1 MQSPPRSPFE
11 LSAAL
16 RILCAL
22 GAASIIFGVVVAPFT
37 DRLRV
42 FGNVTLCAALTS
54 CAVYGL
60 RTQRNRMLTALLLLI
75 YLVLFVIVVQQYH
88 HL

>member
-11 LSAAL
+11 LSAVL

-22 GAASIIFGVVVAPFT
+22 VAASTIFGVVVAPFT

-42 FGNVTLCAALTS
+42 FGNVTLCGADFLR
-54 CAVYGL
+54 GL
-60 RTQRNRMLTALLLLI
+60 WASYSTQSHVVRVVVANLLG
-75 YLVLFVIVVQQYH
+75 VFVIVVQQYH

>member
-16 RILCAL
+16 CAL
-22 GAASIIFGVVVAPFT
+22 GAASTIVGVVVAPFT

-42 FGNVTLCAALTS
+42 FGNVTLCGADFLR
-54 CAVYGL
+54 GL
-60 RTQRNRMLTALLLLI
+60 WASYATQSHVVRVVVANLLG
-75 YLVLFVIVVQQYH
+75 VFVIVVQQYH